1 VQEGL
6 GAHYETRL
14 RELGK
19 LQAVQ
24 QARSDAFS
32 SRRGFTMLIA
42 LGLLITNLVV
52 GWPVWGVIALS
63 IVGAV
68 FVGLVVAH
76 AFVLSDKALI
86 EDRAAWI
93 RAGQSRMAGRDDERA
108 PSKRNPD
115 PFGKRFEKADHE
127 NASDLDL
134 FGEHSLF
141 RGLSRAETSVG
152 EETLASYLLRA
163 APAAEVRLRQDAAKE
178 LLLTPVFLE
187 DLAVYARRAE
197 SRGRAEEPLAVWG
210 EAPAEL
216 PLPGVENGA
225 PASRATLILAARVL
239 VPLTLVL
246 FFAKNYL
253 GGIAPLLRHAYLVS
267 FVAQLAILGGLYG
280 GIDRMVTFVSSRESP
295 LGRFRKVFELIE
307 RQQQLESP
315 LLCRV
320 VKTLTSG
327 GQEGGV
333 PASVEIARLERIV
346 GFADLRHNAIVHMI
360 VNAVFLYDVWVALAL
375 ERWRHRAGKRT
386 RKWLAAVGECEAL
399 ASIAT
404 YAGENPD
411 FAWPEVDDGAPAL
424 RADDLGH
431 PLIAKD
437 KRVANG
443 AALTQS
449 GESALLITGSNM
461 SGKSTYLRSIG
472 LCAVMAGAG
481 LPVCAKSAKV
491 STMKTWTSMR
501 IGDALDRGM
510 SHFYAELVRLK
521 AIVASA
527 QGGDRVLFLL
537 DEILHGTNSHERS
550 IGARGVVLDLVQRG
564 AVGAVS
570 THDFALVSISEE
582 SSGRVTKVHFSDRIE
597 DGKMVFDYR
606 LKPGVVESTN
616 AIRLMKH
623 LGIDVEYQ
631 LAPAERPS

>member
-1 VQEGL
+1 
-6 GAHYETRL
+6 
-14 RELGK
+14 
-19 LQAVQ
+19 
-24 QARSDAFS
+24 
-32 SRRGFTMLIA
+32 MLAA
-42 LGLLITNLVV
+42 LGLTVANMVL
-52 GWPVWGVIALS
+52 GWPVWGVVALTIAAAS
-63 IVGAV
+63 
-68 FVGLVVAH
+68 FVALVVAH

-93 RAGQSRMAGRDDERA
+93 RAGQARMAGSPDERA
-108 PSKRNPD
+108 PSKKNPD

-141 RGLSRAETSVG
+141 RTLSRAETSVG

-163 APAAEVRLRQDAAKE
+163 APAADVLRRQEAAKE

-187 DLAVYARRAE
+187 DLAVFARRAE

-216 PLPGVENGA
+216 PLSGVNNGA
-225 PASRATLILAARVL
+225 PASRAKLILAARLL
-239 VPLTLVL
+239 VPLTIGL
-246 FFAKNYL
+246 FLAKGSL
-253 GGIAPLLRHAYLVS
+253 AAVAPLLRHAYLVS
-267 FVAQLAILGGLYG
+267 FVAQLAVLGGLYR

-307 RQQQLESP
+307 AQQQLESP
-315 LLCRV
+315 LLRRV
-320 VKTLTSG
+320 VETLTTGAQDGSL
-327 GQEGGV
+327 
-333 PASVEIARLERIV
+333 PASREIASLERIV
-346 GFADLRHNAIVHMI
+346 GFADLRHNAIVHMV

-375 ERWRHRAGKRT
+375 ERWRHRAGRRT
-386 RKWLAAVGECEAL
+386 RKWLVALGECEAL

-404 YAGENPD
+404 YAGENPE
-411 FAWPEVDDGAPAL
+411 FAWPVVGDDPPGLTAEG
-424 RADDLGH
+424 LGH
-431 PLIAKD
+431 PLIARE
-437 KRVANG
+437 KRVVNDASLSQ
-443 AALTQS
+443 A
-449 GESALLITGSNM
+449 GERALLITGSNM

-481 LPVCAKSAKV
+481 LPVCAKRAVV

-527 QGGDRVLFLL
+527 QAGDGVLFLL

-570 THDFALVSISEE
+570 THDFALVAIADE
-582 SSGRVTKVHFSDRIE
+582 SSGRVRKVHFSDRME
-597 DGKMVFDYR
+597 GGKMVFDYR

-631 LAPAERPS
+631 LPSSEVVTGSEERPS